1 MSFRR
6 LAVNNLEFDRRLRG
20 TGSAE
25 DFAFSRAVSLAGWE
39 LLYDPLVLVDHYEGR
54 RQDLRHYSS
63 LQVTDLQ
70 GFEDYVHNLNVATW
84 DSLSPM
90 GHLASFLFFFFV
102 GTRIM
107 PGILQAVRF
116 TPELGWGSWLRFAHA
131 QKGRISA
138 LHTVSR
144 SKTAKVSLL

>member
-1 MSFRR
+1 
-6 LAVNNLEFDRRLRG
+6 
-20 TGSAE
+20 
-25 DFAFSRAVSLAGWE
+25 
-39 LLYDPLVLVDHYEGR
+39 
-54 RQDLRHYSS
+54 
-63 LQVTDLQ
+63 
-70 GFEDYVHNLNVATW
+70 
-84 DSLSPM
+84 M
-90 GHLASFLFFFFV
+90 GHLASFLFFFFI

-144 SKTAKVSLL
+144 SKPAKASLL